1 MDIQLIKSPSTSVI
15 EMIKARS
22 MRNMQEIDNMG
33 EIGAIGLVQG
43 KILNMLVAADVAEK
57 HANVKVIEINGVC
70 PQHFTLVV
78 ILGDISAVTEALENI
93 TERLSESWN
102 NK

>member
-1 MDIQLIKSPSTSVI
+1 MDIQLIKSPSISVI

-22 MRNMQEIDNMG
+22 TRNIKEIDNMG

-43 KILNMLVAADVAEK
+43 KIINMLVAADVAEK

-78 ILGDISAVTEALENI
+78 ILGDTSAVTEALENI
-93 TERLSESWN
+93 AERVNEGWN